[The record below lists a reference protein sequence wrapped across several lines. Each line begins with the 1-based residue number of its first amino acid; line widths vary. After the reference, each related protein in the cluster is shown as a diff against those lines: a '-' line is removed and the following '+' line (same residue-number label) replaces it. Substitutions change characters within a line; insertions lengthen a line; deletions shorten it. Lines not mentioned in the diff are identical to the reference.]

1 MRDRADA
8 DLHVI
13 SRVQT
18 TGGGG
23 RQYLLDL
30 TGLRRHAGR
39 ADTLYYN
46 AGRDETSDTTRRGL
60 LRVLTMGLMRYLA
73 DTPAA
78 GELQVRVLPP
88 SGTTAAQSTE
98 AVRDPWNAWTF
109 TVTGSGS
116 SSGES
121 SRSQTSL
128 NSSFTASRT
137 TADWK
142 LNFRGSGSF
151 GRQSISYMIAGRDT
165 TSVTNTESTSA
176 STLTARSINGH
187 TSIGLRTSMGT
198 STVNNAKFFVTAG
211 PAIEYNIFPY
221 TESTRRALLLEYSIG
236 MMTQRYREETIYF
249 LMKETR
255 PTHSLSASYS
265 TRARWGSVQFSID
278 GSQYLHDTDLY
289 NLGMFGQ
296 TSVSLVRGLSLTF
309 FGSYSLVR
317 DQITLARRQLT
328 EEEVLLRQRAIAT
341 GFRDQTQM
349 GLTYRFGSA
358 VQNVVNPRFAI

>member
-1 MRDRADA
+1 
-8 DLHVI
+8 
-13 SRVQT
+13 
-18 TGGGG
+18 
-23 RQYLLDL
+23 
-30 TGLRRHAGR
+30 
-39 ADTLYYN
+39 
-46 AGRDETSDTTRRGL
+46 
-60 LRVLTMGLMRYLA
+60 
-73 DTPAA
+73 
-78 GELQVRVLPP
+78 
-88 SGTTAAQSTE
+88 
-98 AVRDPWNAWTF
+98 
-109 TVTGSGS
+109 
-116 SSGES
+116 
-121 SRSQTSL
+121 
-128 NSSFTASRT
+128 
-137 TADWK
+137 
-142 LNFRGSGSF
+142 
-151 GRQSISYMIAGRDT
+151 
-165 TSVTNTESTSA
+165 
-176 STLTARSINGH
+176 
-187 TSIGLRTSMGT
+187 MGT
-198 STVNNAKFFVTAG
+198 STVNNAKFYANAG
-211 PAIEYNIFPY
+211 PAIEYSIFPY

-341 GFRDQTQM
+341 GFRYQTQM